1 MRLRKKNVSRVA
13 SVALAA
19 AMTVSMAAPAAFAAD
34 CAHNNGSIPN
44 PHQNGYHDVVCL
56 ECGASIVENEA
67 CTDNDND
74 GKCDVCNYD
83 MPAQQRSLTINY
95 MVNGETVKSE
105 TVQVDSDAE
114 SYTVTAPDGYE
125 LMPND
130 NGIYPITG
138 LNEISVDVKESTR
151 SLTINYVANGET
163 VKSETIDIAKS
174 AEKINV
180 TAPDGYTLM
189 PNDDGVYT
197 VTGLNEIFVDVKE
210 NTRPLT
216 INYVV
221 NGETVKSET
230 IDIAKSAEKINVT
243 APDGYALM
251 PSDDGVY
258 IVTGLNEIFVD
269 VTENVRPLKVN
280 YVVNG
285 ETILSETISVSKS
298 AEKINVTAPDGYTLM
313 PSDDGIYIITDLNEI
328 FVDVKAATKTIKV
341 HYVNT
346 IGDGEEVAVVEVT
359 VAANA
364 KTFTAVAPEGYE
376 LATED
381 AEYPVMDNVYVS
393 VTKKATKP
401 NPAEPDKP
409 ATKPGNGT
417 TDSAFGVGYHPVCEF
432 FNAVRNFFKN
442 LFRR

>member
-189 PNDDGVYT
+189 P
-197 VTGLNEIFVDVKE
+197 
-210 NTRPLT
+210 
-216 INYVV
+216 
-221 NGETVKSET
+221 
-230 IDIAKSAEKINVT
+230 
-243 APDGYALM
+243 
-251 PSDDGVY
+251 
-258 IVTGLNEIFVD
+258 
-269 VTENVRPLKVN
+269 
-280 YVVNG
+280 
-285 ETILSETISVSKS
+285 
-298 AEKINVTAPDGYTLM
+298 
-313 PSDDGIYIITDLNEI
+313 SDDGIYIITDLNEI